1 MDSHR
6 VAELRDRLE
15 RTTTGSPNE
24 SPGGTWVDPT
34 AGHVTPRRVDTATSH
49 PPTPDLGTAD
59 EQCAWLFSHFDADKD
74 GMLNRLEYKEFLK
87 SIDVWGRSDAYSD
100 VYWAWTWRQ
109 ICMRAAC
116 APAEGL
122 DIACFSRRYAGPGR
136 CAMLATDVDRVRSAS
151 VAARARRP
159 SETVSVWLSPP
170 CVECAPTAHKL
181 NALPQMLEVNC
192 AAGHVMPLV
201 PWSAGPHNPAVRA
214 HRQYIDASACADL
227 RRPGLSF
234 RQLLPHSRVLCHRAE
249 WLSAASVGLQW
260 WLAV

>member
-6 VAELRDRLE
+6 VAELRERLE
-15 RTTTGSPNE
+15 RTTTG
-24 SPGGTWVDPT
+24 
-34 AGHVTPRRVDTATSH
+34 
-49 PPTPDLGTAD
+49 TPDLGTKD
-59 EQCAWLFSHFDADKD
+59 KQCAWLFSHFDADKD

-109 ICMRAAC
+109 ICVRAAC

-136 CAMLATDVDRVRSAS
+136 CAMLATDVERVRSAS
-151 VAARARRP
+151 VAASARRP
-159 SETVSVWLSPP
+159 SETVSVCGCRLCTWSG
-170 CVECAPTAHKL
+170 TAHKL

-192 AAGHVMPLV
+192 ASGHVMPLV

-214 HRQYIDASACADL
+214 HRPYILVWTFGDQGCHPDSCRHTQVPCVIA
-227 RRPGLSF
+227 LS
-234 RQLLPHSRVLCHRAE
+234 V
-249 WLSAASVGLQW
+249 
-260 WLAV
+260 